1 MTPPGTPHTDGLTET
16 QREYL
21 EADFLLEAHRLSQSL
36 GRIEGDGKIVEVIT
50 ALLDLASLSARAAC
64 ELSGDL
70 TQSVDYGQILLDLR
84 ACHTIA
90 ERALSL
96 TERAS
101 SPSPAQLIVLPSSQ
115 ICSRAPSE
123 EVDRH
128 IEVVAARVQETL
140 LGASSTFLQDLEARL
155 HTTLA
160 DRVADT
166 IEDRLARALEDRL
179 VEGLVRPVSNALVRP
194 LGDALAQRLGDGI
207 VERLVRQLMAEPSA
221 PSGLVAQLV
230 SPLAV
235 ILSAQLVD
243 PVARALENPLARML
257 ETRLT
262 HGLETRLARALETP
276 LACALETP
284 LVCALQTPLARALEA
299 PLARALETPLTRT
312 LEAPVASALESPIA
326 RVLEARRARA
336 LEAGRLDP
344 TQVHD
349 ALAPLDLLRPDPQIQ
364 PCTDPLAG
372 PSGFVSHQCPP
383 SLASTRKA
391 SSSRYVVSEEAG
403 LKSARENKA
412 RKRQREE

>member
-1 MTPPGTPHTDGLTET
+1 MTPPGTAHTHGLTET
-16 QREYL
+16 QRDYL

-96 TERAS
+96 SEPAS
-101 SPSPAQLIVLPSSQ
+101 SPSPAQLIVLPSSP
-115 ICSRAPSE
+115 IYSRAPSE

-128 IEVVAARVQETL
+128 VEVVAARAQETL

-155 HTTLA
+155 HTTLS

-166 IEDRLARALEDRL
+166 VEDRLARALEDRL
-179 VEGLVRPVSNALVRP
+179 VEGLVRLVSNALIHP
-194 LGDALAQRLGDGI
+194 LGDVLAQRLGDGM
-207 VERLVRQLMAEPSA
+207 VERLVRGLMEEPSA

-243 PVARALENPLARML
+243 PVSRALQNPLARML
-257 ETRLT
+257 ETPLV
-262 HGLETRLARALETP
+262 HALETP
-276 LACALETP
+276 LARALK
-284 LVCALQTPLARALEA
+284 TPLARALEMPVA
-299 PLARALETPLTRT
+299 RALQTHQASTVDVPLARAYSPPPSAPDT
-312 LEAPVASALESPIA
+312 LEVCRLSP
-326 RVLEARRARA
+326 
-336 LEAGRLDP
+336 
-344 TQVHD
+344 
-349 ALAPLDLLRPDPQIQ
+349 PLGLLRPDPQLQ
-364 PCTDPLAG
+364 PKMDPLSA
-372 PSGFVSHQCPP
+372 PSGFVTRHSSTSFP
-383 SLASTRKA
+383 ASAKA
-391 SSSRYVVSEEAG
+391 SSSRYVIPEESAG
-403 LKSARENKA
+403 QSLREGKQ
-412 RKRQREE
+412 RKRRRDS